1 MPFHQTVEDAISEGE
16 KMVKGLKLRAWATA
30 NLAKLATF
38 PTKAATGPKAN
49 KVNAVL
55 LGYVAWGRRTVSNT
69 LVTFTNLI
77 KSWSDIELAKELKA
91 YAALSPMPKSGV
103 ILMPSFRYAN
113 QLEVT
118 NAKSTLASAKQVMMK
133 AYLTATSGARNAGSE
148 RTLLENWFG
157 AYDSNRYATVLANL
171 KTLNDVLGARPICVY
186 YRGSRVTG
194 KQPSDKPND
203 NGSMNKSTAF
213 ASAFKRTDL
222 PAVYDSTYAHVTLAE
237 KFFNYKTKNAGVS
250 GKLQARVAMFGGAK
264 ANLSRPGKTYA
275 STSGKDSIA
284 GALVHEL
291 SHNLCDTDDIT
302 LPVGSPSPGNDCYGH
317 TNCTWLKNNRPA
329 DAINNADNYEY
340 YFEQFQ

>member
-1 MPFHQTVEDAISEGE
+1 MPFHKTVEDAISEGE
-16 KMVKGLKLRAWATA
+16 KMVTGLKLRAWATA
-30 NLAKLATF
+30 NLGKLTTF
-38 PTKAATGPKAN
+38 HTKAATGLKAN
-49 KVNAVL
+49 KINAVL
-55 LGYVAWGRRTVSNT
+55 LGYLAWGRRTVSNT
-69 LVTFTNLI
+69 LVTYANLI
-77 KSWSDIELAKELKA
+77 KIWSDIELANELKA

-118 NAKSTLASAKQVMMK
+118 NAKSTLESAKQVMMK

-157 AYDSNRYATVLANL
+157 AYDKTRYETVLANL
-171 KTLNDVLGARPICVY
+171 KTLNDVLGASPICVY

-194 KQPSDKPND
+194 KQPSDKPNEND
-203 NGSMNKSTAF
+203 KMNKSTAF
-213 ASAFKRTDL
+213 ASAFRRTDL
-222 PAVYDSTYAHVTLAE
+222 PGVYDRAYAHVTLAE
-237 KFFNYKTKNAGVS
+237 KFFNYNTQKDGVS
-250 GKLQARVAMFGGAK
+250 SQLQARVAMFGGAK

-291 SHNLCDTDDIT
+291 SHNLCNTDDIT
-302 LPVGSPSPGNDCYGH
+302 LPVGSPDPGEDCYGH
-317 TNCTWLKNNRPA
+317 DNCIWLKNNRPA
-329 DAINNADNYEY
+329 DAIKNADNYEY